1 MNNMEAAEVL
11 RNTTLFGEQQ
21 KRAKAMAVAALE
33 QHEQVMKMVEHL
45 GSQIPEWRTPE
56 NKVPDTSDPVLVQA
70 VMEDLGMRALF
81 IGCWDE
87 YGWVLETKHSAE
99 KFRVEA
105 WMPLPTM
112 FEMERSEE

>member
-1 MNNMEAAEVL
+1 MNNMEAAQVL
-11 RNTTLFGEQQ
+11 RNTTLFGDKQ
-21 KRAKAMAVAALE
+21 KRAKAMAVAVLE

-56 NKVPDTSDPVLVQA
+56 NEVPATSDSVLVQA
-70 VMEDLGMRALF
+70 VIEDLGMRALF

-87 YGWVLETKHSAE
+87 YGWMLDTKHGAE

-105 WMPLPTM
+105 WMPLPAK
-112 FEMERSEE
+112 FEAERSEE